1 MSPTTSALS
10 SPSALS
16 VERSTPPSL
25 TPDLIECQCRPDYPV
40 RIVAVEQHDIFRE
53 GLRQMLASQPGF
65 IVVGDAG
72 SADNAVDVTMRLTP
86 DVLLL
91 DVAIRSGSA
100 LDVLQKLAFGQFTT
114 RTILLSDV
122 TNSDTIVDAVRL
134 GARGLVLKDSPPS
147 HLYKCIRC
155 VAAGQYWF
163 SRDQIPGVIDGL
175 RRLNV
180 RPPLPVETL
189 TPREI
194 DVIVAVADGATNR
207 VIAEQLGLSDQ
218 TVKNHLSHIYDK
230 VGVSSRLELAIY
242 AIHHKLT
249 ERPR

>member
-1 MSPTTSALS
+1 MAPLTSALS
-10 SPSALS
+10 SSSALS
-16 VERSTPPSL
+16 VEQSTPSGPV
-25 TPDLIECQCRPDYPV
+25 PGLIECHCRPDYPV

-53 GLRQMLASQPGF
+53 GLRQMLANQPGF
-65 IVVGDAG
+65 IVIADAG
-72 SADNAVDVTMRLTP
+72 SGDDAVDVATRLTP

-91 DVAIRSGSA
+91 DVAVRNGPA

-122 TNSDTIVDAVRL
+122 AQSETIVDAVRL
-134 GARGLVLKDSPPS
+134 GARGLVLKDSQPA

-163 SRDQIPGVIDGL
+163 SRDHIPAVIDGL
-175 RRLNV
+175 RRPNA

-207 VIAEQLGLSDQ
+207 AIAEQLGLSDQ

-242 AIHHKLT
+242 ALHHKLT